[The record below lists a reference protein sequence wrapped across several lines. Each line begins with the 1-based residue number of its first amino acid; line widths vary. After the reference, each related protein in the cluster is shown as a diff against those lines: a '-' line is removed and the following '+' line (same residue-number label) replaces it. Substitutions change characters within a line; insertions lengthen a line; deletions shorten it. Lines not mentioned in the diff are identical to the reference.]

1 MPEPEQFMASKL
13 FMKRNIL
20 SRLSLS
26 IHKMTVACC
35 SHNSLLVLD
44 EEVLKDIRGVQE
56 LRCASCGLA
65 SLRVTFS
72 LRLLRRLDL
81 ADNRIEAV
89 EDIEPHILRG
99 LASLD
104 LAGNRISKVI
114 DSYDA
119 KRQWT

>member
-1 MPEPEQFMASKL
+1 M
-13 FMKRNIL
+13 
-20 SRLSLS
+20 
-26 IHKMTVACC
+26 
-35 SHNSLLVLD
+35 
-44 EEVLKDIRGVQE
+44 LKDIRGVQE

-72 LRLLRRLDL
+72 LRLLRRLGL

-114 DSYDA
+114 ES
-119 KRQWT
+119 

>member
-1 MPEPEQFMASKL
+1 M
-13 FMKRNIL
+13 
-20 SRLSLS
+20 
-26 IHKMTVACC
+26 
-35 SHNSLLVLD
+35 
-44 EEVLKDIRGVQE
+44 LKDIRGVQE

-114 DSYDA
+114 SPWIRAVDWGFA
-119 KRQWT
+119 KFQSAQRISLRPSPYLIIKGRFKKKIYILWAFSE

>member
-1 MPEPEQFMASKL
+1 MAPKL

-26 IHKMTVACC
+26 IHEMTLAFACC

-72 LRLLRRLDL
+72 LRLLRRLGL

-104 LAGNRISKVI
+104 LAGNRISKVMTS
-114 DSYDA
+114 D
-119 KRQWT
+119 

>member
-1 MPEPEQFMASKL
+1 MAPKL

-26 IHKMTVACC
+26 IHEMTVACC

-72 LRLLRRLDL
+72 LRLLRRLGL

-99 LASLD
+99 LARLD

>member
-1 MPEPEQFMASKL
+1 M
-13 FMKRNIL
+13 
-20 SRLSLS
+20 
-26 IHKMTVACC
+26 
-35 SHNSLLVLD
+35 VLD

-72 LRLLRRLDL
+72 LRLLRRLGL

-104 LAGNRISKVI
+104 LAGNRISKVMTS
-114 DSYDA
+114 D
-119 KRQWT
+119 

>member
-1 MPEPEQFMASKL
+1 MAPKL
-13 FMKRNIL
+13 FMKRQKWNIL

-26 IHKMTVACC
+26 IHQMTVACC

-72 LRLLRRLDL
+72 LRLLRRLGL

-104 LAGNRISKVI
+104 LAGNRISKVMTS
-114 DSYDA
+114 D
-119 KRQWT
+119 